1 MFCMIKKKKKN
12 QCLRRTVPFSKT
24 GLSNWGK
31 PGKLSRESRRPSTAL
46 KCRKVGG
53 KTRRKPEKKKKMRSP
68 HMTALGCSCS
78 GSNFSDSSDFGEAP
92 SPRSLATRQSAKPGH
107 VTRAAPAGLGRSG
120 TGGREPR
127 GPAGGPGTCTFP
139 GAESLD
145 SQTFSALTH
154 SRAPWAPLTKALNR
168 GAARGARPYLRHG
181 DCSGPE
187 KRRRDVG
194 LQDRGQRWFP
204 EADPPSAAGDR
215 PPPGVCAP
223 LSPSEG
229 PFPSQARTHQRGTRS
244 RSLRES
250 GECGRA
256 ARRSGMPAGRS
267 DRCSSSRQRKH
278 PDRPAP
284 PPGPP
289 RPRPPC
295 ACVGRGQAA
304 GGAGA
309 AAAAAVGPRRG
320 AAPEGGAGVGSCPGL
335 PGLRG
340 RGNGGPSRLL
350 GSGARGCLFAGT
362 ASHCAKDIFD
372 LGIEKA

>member
-1 MFCMIKKKKKN
+1 
-12 QCLRRTVPFSKT
+12 
-24 GLSNWGK
+24 
-31 PGKLSRESRRPSTAL
+31 
-46 KCRKVGG
+46 
-53 KTRRKPEKKKKMRSP
+53 
-68 HMTALGCSCS
+68 MTALGCSCS

-154 SRAPWAPLTKALNR
+154 SRAPRAPLTEALNR

-229 PFPSQARTHQRGTRS
+229 PFPSRARTHQRGTRS

-250 GECGRA
+250 GECGARQGGQGCQQGARTAAPAPGNGNTPTGPPPRRA
-256 ARRSGMPAGRS
+256 
-267 DRCSSSRQRKH
+267 
-278 PDRPAP
+278 RPAP
-284 PPGPP
+284 
-289 RPRPPC
+289 
-295 ACVGRGQAA
+295 
-304 GGAGA
+304 
-309 AAAAAVGPRRG
+309 
-320 AAPEGGAGVGSCPGL
+320 
-335 PGLRG
+335 GLRA
-340 RGNGGPSRLL
+340 P
-350 GSGARGCLFAGT
+350 A
-362 ASHCAKDIFD
+362 
-372 LGIEKA
+372 